1 MHVESNSMEKG
12 GIKLTEL
19 NTKDK
24 VLLAIYK
31 EYQKDVPDMKNNINA
46 KNIGV
51 DLEAYKSA
59 MEKHENEGN
68 IRNVTYSRGGHR
80 ILLVFTDNLVIT
92 DKGINY
98 VKENLL

>member
-1 MHVESNSMEKG
+1 M
-12 GIKLTEL
+12 TEL

-24 VLLAIYK
+24 VLLAIYE

-51 DLEAYKSA
+51 DLEEYKSA

-68 IRNVTYSRGGHR
+68 IRNVTFTRGGQGDR
-80 ILLVFTDNLVIT
+80 ILLVFTDNLMIT
-92 DKGINY
+92 DRGIDY

>member
-1 MHVESNSMEKG
+1 M
-12 GIKLTEL
+12 TEL

-68 IRNVTYSRGGHR
+68 IRNVTFTRGGNR
-80 ILLVFTDNLVIT
+80 ILLVFTDNLMIT
-92 DKGINY
+92 EKGINY